1 MELWHS
7 ILSSRHRL
15 LHTIRR
21 FNDTSTASRSKPM
34 GLHMDDLHT
43 PSVVSGPTTGASNG
57 VAKQDMSLRELMAE
71 KDRVQSELSALS
83 SVLDSHG
90 VNMRTSLTTF
100 DGYPRDDID
109 IAQIRTTRAR
119 IIHLQNDLKGLYDKI
134 EQGLHAH
141 HASLREAATNAP
153 GSVSTAGSRSTDDA
167 ALQAPFAKVNDV
179 VPGSPADSAGLKTGD
194 KILKFGDVNWMN
206 HEKLSK
212 LAETVAQNVERPIA
226 IRVARDGEG
235 AGQLDLQLTPRRNW
249 GGRGMLGCHLLP
261 L

>member
-1 MELWHS
+1 
-7 ILSSRHRL
+7 
-15 LHTIRR
+15 
-21 FNDTSTASRSKPM
+21 M

-43 PSVVSGPTTGASNG
+43 PSVVSGPTSGTSNG
-57 VAKQDMSLRELMAE
+57 VARRDMSLQELMAE

-119 IIHLQNDLKGLYDKI
+119 IIHLQNDLKGLYEKI
-134 EQGLHAH
+134 EKGLHTH
-141 HASLREAATNAP
+141 HASLQEAANAAGT
-153 GSVSTAGSRSTDDA
+153 GSTASVAGSRATDDA

-179 VPGSPADSAGLKTGD
+179 VPGSPADSAGLKAGD

-212 LAETVAQNVERPIA
+212 LAETVAQNVE
-226 IRVARDGEG
+226 VS
-235 AGQLDLQLTPRRNW
+235 
-249 GGRGMLGCHLLP
+249 LL
-261 L
+261 

>member
-1 MELWHS
+1 
-7 ILSSRHRL
+7 
-15 LHTIRR
+15 
-21 FNDTSTASRSKPM
+21 M

-43 PSVVSGPTTGASNG
+43 PSVVSGPTSGTSNG
-57 VAKQDMSLRELMAE
+57 VARRDMSLQELMAE

-119 IIHLQNDLKGLYDKI
+119 IIHLQNDLKGLYEKI
-134 EQGLHAH
+134 EKGLHTH
-141 HASLREAATNAP
+141 HASLQEAANAAGT
-153 GSVSTAGSRSTDDA
+153 GSTASVAGSRATDDA

-179 VPGSPADSAGLKTGD
+179 VPGSPADSAGLKAGD

-226 IRVARDGEG
+226 IRVARESGG

-249 GGRGMLGCHLLP
+249 GGRGLLGCHLLP

>member
-1 MELWHS
+1 
-7 ILSSRHRL
+7 
-15 LHTIRR
+15 
-21 FNDTSTASRSKPM
+21 M

-43 PSVVSGPTTGASNG
+43 PSVVSGPTSGASNG
-57 VAKQDMSLRELMAE
+57 VAKRDMSLTELMAE
-71 KDRVQSELSALS
+71 KDRVQGELSALS

-134 EQGLHAH
+134 ERGLHAH
-141 HASLREAATNAP
+141 HASLAEAA
-153 GSVSTAGSRSTDDA
+153 SVAGAAGTSSGAGTSSTDDA

-179 VPGSPADSAGLKTGD
+179 VPGSPADSAGLKAGD

-226 IRVARDGEG
+226 IRVAREGES